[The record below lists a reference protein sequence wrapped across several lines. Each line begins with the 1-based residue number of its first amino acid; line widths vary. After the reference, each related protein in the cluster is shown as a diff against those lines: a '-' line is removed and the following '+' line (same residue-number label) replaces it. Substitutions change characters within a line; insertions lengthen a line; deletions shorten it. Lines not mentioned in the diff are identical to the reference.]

1 MKNLKNIWIDTD
13 PGLDDTLAI
22 IWAVRQE
29 TKINWKI
36 LGISTVKGNI
46 SFQQTNINALAILE
60 HLNRADIPV
69 YAGAS
74 KALIQQSH
82 DAEFVHGNKLG
93 PFDPKP
99 TTSLQTLKA
108 PEALAQ
114 TLQNLDGKMTIVT
127 LGPLT
132 NIALFLTLYPEL
144 THKIENIVIMGG
156 GSYGNVTHYA
166 EFNIYIDPEAAWIVF
181 NSGVSITMSGL
192 DISDEYAFATQKELN
207 FYSDLIQDSWT
218 KPVFEFL
225 VSRGFEKTNLYD
237 PTAMVAAAYP
247 ELFETYDSPVTVQL
261 TGDARGMTLLPT
273 KGTFDQALPKNITT
287 KVLKSCQ
294 RDLFHQRLFE
304 GL

>member
-1 MKNLKNIWIDTD
+1 MKNIWIDTD

-22 IWAVRQE
+22 MWAVRQE
-29 TKINWKI
+29 AKINWKI

-46 SFQQTNINALAILE
+46 SFKQTNINALAILE
-60 HLNRADIPV
+60 HLDRADIPV

-99 TTSLQTLKA
+99 TTSLQRLKA

-114 TLQNLDGKMTIVT
+114 TLQNLDGKITLVT

-132 NIALFLTLYPEL
+132 NIAIFLTLYPEL

-166 EFNIYIDPEAAWIVF
+166 EFNMYIDPEAAWMVF
-181 NSGVSITMSGL
+181 NSEIPITMSGL
-192 DISDEYAFATQKELN
+192 DVSDQYAYVTQKELSS
-207 FYSDLIQDSWT
+207 YSDLIQDPWT
-218 KPVFEFL
+218 KPIFEFL

-237 PTAMVAAAYP
+237 PTAMVAAACP
-247 ELFETYDSPVTVQL
+247 ELFETYNSPVTVQL

-287 KVLKSCQ
+287 KVIKSCQ